1 MFEAQ
6 TKEKSGGSG
15 LLIGICIVV
24 VLAVVGTLAYMNKG
38 SAKGTEGSAS
48 AAATGSAPAQQLKGD
63 PVKDLHI
70 VSATMDKDYTGNLA
84 VWSVDIKNLSQ
95 VYTYSNI
102 SYQTNYFGGD
112 NSVLVQNKGNIS
124 LSLAPG
130 DEQSTQFR
138 DVLYP
143 SSTAWYRFT
152 VVGADTSK

>member
-38 SAKGTEGSAS
+38 SVKGSEGSAS
-48 AAATGSAPAQQLKGD
+48 AAAGAAPAQQLKGD

-84 VWSVDIKNLSQ
+84 VWSVDIKNTSG

-102 SYQTNYFGGD
+102 GYQTNYFGSD

-124 LSLAPG
+124 LSLSPG

-143 SSTAWYRFT
+143 GNTAWYRFT

>member
-24 VLAVVGTLAYMNKG
+24 VLAVVGTLAYLNKG
-38 SAKGTEGSAS
+38 SAKEGSAS
-48 AAATGSAPAQQLKGD
+48 AATSSAPGQQVKGD

-70 VSATMDKDYTGNLA
+70 VSAKMEKDYTGNLA
-84 VWSVDIKNLSQ
+84 VWSVDIRNQSQ

-102 SYQTNYFGGD
+102 GYQTNYFGSD
-112 NSVLVQNKGNIS
+112 NGVLVQNKGNIS
-124 LSLAPG
+124 LSLGPG

-143 SSTAWYRFT
+143 DNTAWYRFT
-152 VVGADTSK
+152 VVGADASK

>member
-6 TKEKSGGSG
+6 AKEKSGGSG

-38 SAKGTEGSAS
+38 SAKGSESAS
-48 AAATGSAPAQQLKGD
+48 AAPAQQLKGD

-70 VSATMDKDYTGNLA
+70 VSAKMDKDYTGNLA
-84 VWSVDIKNLSQ
+84 VWSVDIRNQSQ
-95 VYTYSNI
+95 VYTYNNI
-102 SYQTNYFGGD
+102 AYQTNYFGGD
-112 NSVLVQNKGNIS
+112 NNVLVQNKGNIS

-143 SSTAWYRFT
+143 DNTAWYRFT
-152 VVGADTSK
+152 VVGADASK

>member
-38 SAKGTEGSAS
+38 SATGSEGSTS
-48 AAATGSAPAQQLKGD
+48 AATGGAPAQQLRGE

-84 VWSVDIKNLSQ
+84 VWSVDIKNTSS

-102 SYQTNYFGGD
+102 GYQTNYFGSD
-112 NSVLVQNKGNIS
+112 
-124 LSLAPG
+124 
-130 DEQSTQFR
+130 
-138 DVLYP
+138 
-143 SSTAWYRFT
+143 
-152 VVGADTSK
+152 

>member
-15 LLIGICIVV
+15 MLIAICIVV
-24 VLAVVGTLAYMNKG
+24 VLAVVGTLAYLNKG
-38 SAKGTEGSAS
+38 SAKSSEASGS
-48 AAATGSAPAQQLKGD
+48 AAAAGAKPAKGD

-84 VWSVDIKNLSQ
+84 VWSVELKNESK
-95 VYTYSNI
+95 VYTYNNI
-102 SYQTNYFGGD
+102 GYQTNYFGSD

-124 LSLAPG
+124 LSLGPG

-143 SSTAWYRFT
+143 GNTAWYRFT
-152 VVGADTSK
+152 VVGADASQ

>member
-15 LLIGICIVV
+15 LLIGVCIVV
-24 VLAVVGTLAYMNKG
+24 VLAVVGTRAYLNKG

-48 AAATGSAPAQQLKGD
+48 AAGSAPGQQVKGD

-70 VSATMDKDYTGNLA
+70 VSAKMEKDYTGNLA
-84 VWSVDIKNLSQ
+84 VWSVDIRTQSQ

-102 SYQTNYFGGD
+102 GYQTNYFGGD

-124 LSLAPG
+124 LNLAPG

-143 SSTAWYRFT
+143 DNTAWYRFT
-152 VVGADTSK
+152 VVGASASK

>member
-24 VLAVVGTLAYMNKG
+24 VLAVVGTLAYLNKG
-38 SAKGTEGSAS
+38 STKGSEASAS
-48 AAATGSAPAQQLKGD
+48 GATGSIATGVKGD

-70 VSATMDKDYTGNLA
+70 VSAKMEKDYTGNLA
-84 VWSVDIKNLSQ
+84 VWSVDIRNQSQ

-102 SYQTNYFGGD
+102 GYQTNYFGSD
-112 NSVLVQNKGNIS
+112 NGVLVQNKGNIS

-143 SSTAWYRFT
+143 DNTAWYRFT
-152 VVGADTSK
+152 VTGADASK

>member
-15 LLIGICIVV
+15 PLIVICIVV
-24 VLAVVGTLAYMNKG
+24 VLAVVGTLAYLNRG
-38 SAKGTEGSAS
+38 PAKSSEASAS
-48 AAATGSAPAQQLKGD
+48 SAAGAKPAGLKGN

-70 VSATMDKDYTGNLA
+70 VSAKMEKDYTGNLA
-84 VWSVDIKNLSQ
+84 VWSVDIRNQSQ

-102 SYQTNYFGGD
+102 GYQTNYFGGD
-112 NSVLVQNKGNIS
+112 NSVLSQNKGNIS
-124 LSLAPG
+124 LSLGPG

-143 SSTAWYRFT
+143 DNTAWYRFT
-152 VVGADTSK
+152 VVGADASK

>member
-24 VLAVVGTLAYMNKG
+24 VLAVVGTLAYLNKG
-38 SAKGTEGSAS
+38 SAKGSEGSS
-48 AAATGSAPAQQLKGD
+48 SAATGSAPGQQVKGD

-70 VSATMDKDYTGNLA
+70 VSAKMEKDYTGNLA
-84 VWSVDIKNLSQ
+84 VWSVDIRNQSQ

-102 SYQTNYFGGD
+102 GYQTNYFGGD

-143 SSTAWYRFT
+143 DNTAWYRFT
-152 VVGADTSK
+152 VVGADASK

>member
-1 MFEAQ
+1 MFEAE
-6 TKEKSGGSG
+6 TKDTSGGSG

-24 VLAVVGTLAYMNKG
+24 VLAVVGTLAYLNKG
-38 SAKGTEGSAS
+38 SAKSSEAS
-48 AAATGSAPAQQLKGD
+48 AATASAKPSNVKGD

-70 VSATMDKDYTGNLA
+70 VSAKMEKDYTGNLA
-84 VWSVDIKNLSQ
+84 VWSVDIRNQSQ

-102 SYQTNYFGGD
+102 GYQTNYFGGD

-124 LSLAPG
+124 VSLGPG

-143 SSTAWYRFT
+143 DNTAWYRFT

>member
-15 LLIGICIVV
+15 LLIGVCIVV
-24 VLAVVGTLAYMNKG
+24 VLAVVGTLAYLNKG
-38 SAKGTEGSAS
+38 SVKGSEASASAS
-48 AAATGSAPAQQLKGD
+48 AAGSTSSGLKGN
-63 PVKDLHI
+63 PAKDLHI

-84 VWSVDIKNLSQ
+84 VWSVDIKNTSS

-102 SYQTNYFGGD
+102 GYQTNYFGSD

-124 LSLAPG
+124 LSLSPG

-143 SSTAWYRFT
+143 GNTAWYRFT

>member
-6 TKEKSGGSG
+6 SKEKSGGSG

-24 VLAVVGTLAYMNKG
+24 VLAVVGTLAYLNKG
-38 SAKGTEGSAS
+38 SVKGSEGSAS
-48 AAATGSAPAQQLKGD
+48 AGATGSSSAGLKGN

-70 VSATMDKDYTGNLA
+70 VSYKMEKDYTGNLA
-84 VWSVDIKNLSQ
+84 VWSVDIRNQSQ

-102 SYQTNYFGGD
+102 GYQTNYFGGD
-112 NSVLVQNKGNIS
+112 NSALVQNKGNIS

-143 SSTAWYRFT
+143 DNTAWYRFT
-152 VVGADTSK
+152 VIGADASK

>member
-24 VLAVVGTLAYMNKG
+24 VLAVVGTLAYLNKG
-38 SAKGTEGSAS
+38 SAKGSEASAS
-48 AAATGSAPAQQLKGD
+48 ASTSTGLKGN

-84 VWSVDIKNLSQ
+84 VWSVDIKNESS

-102 SYQTNYFGGD
+102 GYQTNYFGSD
-112 NSVLVQNKGNIS
+112 NGVLVQNKGNIS

-143 SSTAWYRFT
+143 DNTAWYRFT
-152 VVGADTSK
+152 VVGADASK

>member
-24 VLAVVGTLAYMNKG
+24 VLAVVGTLAYLNKG
-38 SAKGTEGSAS
+38 SAKGSEASAS
-48 AAATGSAPAQQLKGD
+48 AAGSTSTGLKGN

-70 VSATMDKDYTGNLA
+70 VSAKMEKDYTGNLA
-84 VWSVDIKNLSQ
+84 VWSVDIRNQSQ

-102 SYQTNYFGGD
+102 GYQTNYFGSD

-143 SSTAWYRFT
+143 DNTAWYRFT
-152 VVGADTSK
+152 VVGADASK

>member
-38 SAKGTEGSAS
+38 PAKSSEASAS
-48 AAATGSAPAQQLKGD
+48 AASASAKSGLKGD

-70 VSATMDKDYTGNLA
+70 VSATMDKDYTGTTA
-84 VWSVDIKNLSQ
+84 VWSVDIKNQSS

-102 SYQTNYFGGD
+102 GYQTNYFGSD
-112 NSVLVQNKGNIS
+112 NSVLVQNKGTVS

-152 VVGADTSK
+152 VVGADASK

>member
-24 VLAVVGTLAYMNKG
+24 VLAIVGTLAYLNKG
-38 SAKGTEGSAS
+38 SVKGSEGSAS
-48 AAATGSAPAQQLKGD
+48 AATAGSATTGVKGD

-70 VSATMDKDYTGNLA
+70 VSAKMEKDYTGNLA
-84 VWSVDIKNLSQ
+84 VWSVDIRNQSQ

-102 SYQTNYFGGD
+102 GYQTNYFGSD
-112 NSVLVQNKGNIS
+112 NGVLVQNKGNIA

-130 DEQSTQFR
+130 DEQNTQFR

-143 SSTAWYRFT
+143 DNTAWYRFT
-152 VVGADTSK
+152 VVGADASK

>member
-24 VLAVVGTLAYMNKG
+24 VLAVVGTLAYLNKG
-38 SAKGTEGSAS
+38 SAKGSEASAS
-48 AAATGSAPAQQLKGD
+48 AAAGSTATAVKGD

-70 VSATMDKDYTGNLA
+70 VSAKMEKDYTGNLA
-84 VWSVDIKNLSQ
+84 VWSVDIRNQSQ

-102 SYQTNYFGGD
+102 GYQTNYFGSD
-112 NSVLVQNKGNIS
+112 NGVLVQNKGNIS

-143 SSTAWYRFT
+143 DNTAWYRFT
-152 VVGADTSK
+152 VTGADASK

>member
-24 VLAVVGTLAYMNKG
+24 VLAVVGTLAYLNKG
-38 SAKGTEGSAS
+38 SAKGSEGSAS
-48 AAATGSAPAQQLKGD
+48 AATGSSSAGLKGN

-70 VSATMDKDYTGNLA
+70 VSAKMEKDYTGNLA
-84 VWSVDIKNLSQ
+84 VWSVDIRNQSQ
-95 VYTYSNI
+95 EYTYSNI
-102 SYQTNYFGGD
+102 GYQTNYFGGD

-124 LSLAPG
+124 LSLGPG

-143 SSTAWYRFT
+143 GNTAWYRFT

>member
-24 VLAVVGTLAYMNKG
+24 VLAVVGTLAYLNKG
-38 SAKGTEGSAS
+38 PVKGSEASAS
-48 AAATGSAPAQQLKGD
+48 AAGSAATGVKGD

-70 VSATMDKDYTGNLA
+70 VSAKMEKDYTGNLA
-84 VWSVDIKNLSQ
+84 VWSVDIRNQSQ

-102 SYQTNYFGGD
+102 GYQTNYFGSD
-112 NSVLVQNKGNIS
+112 NGVLVQNKGNIS

-143 SSTAWYRFT
+143 DNTAWYRFT
-152 VVGADTSK
+152 VVGADASK

>member
-15 LLIGICIVV
+15 LLIGVCIVV
-24 VLAVVGTLAYMNKG
+24 VLAVVGTLAYLNKG

-48 AAATGSAPAQQLKGD
+48 AAGSAPGQQVKGD

-70 VSATMDKDYTGNLA
+70 VSAKMEKDYTGNLA
-84 VWSVDIKNLSQ
+84 VWSVDIRNQSQ

-102 SYQTNYFGGD
+102 GYQTNYFGGD

-124 LSLAPG
+124 LNLAPG

-143 SSTAWYRFT
+143 DNTAWYRFT
-152 VVGADTSK
+152 VVGASASK

>member
-6 TKEKSGGSG
+6 TKETSGGSG
-15 LLIGICIVV
+15 LLIAACVIV
-24 VLAVVGTLAYMNKG
+24 VLAVVGTLAYLNKG
-38 SAKGTEGSAS
+38 PAKSSEAS
-48 AAATGSAPAQQLKGD
+48 AAGASSMPTGLKGD

-70 VSATMDKDYTGNLA
+70 ASATMDKDYTGTTA
-84 VWSVDIKNLSQ
+84 VWSVQIKNQSS

-102 SYQTNYFGGD
+102 GYQTSYFGSD
-112 NSVLVQNKGNIS
+112 NSILVQNKGKIT

-130 DEQSTQFR
+130 EGQTTQFR

-143 SSTAWYRFT
+143 DSTAWYRFT

>member
-6 TKEKSGGSG
+6 TKERSGGSG
-15 LLIGICIVV
+15 VLIAVCVIV
-24 VLAVVGTLAYMNKG
+24 VLAVVGTLAYLNKG
-38 SAKGTEGSAS
+38 SSKGSEASAS
-48 AAATGSAPAQQLKGD
+48 AASPMPSELKGE

-70 VSATMDKDYTGNLA
+70 VSATMEKDYTGTTA
-84 VWSVDIKNLSQ
+84 VWSVDVKNTSS

-102 SYQTNYFGGD
+102 GYQTNYFAGD
-112 NSVLVQNKGNIS
+112 NSVLVQNKGKMS

-143 SSTAWYRFT
+143 ENTAWYRFT
-152 VVGADTSK
+152 VVGADTTK

>member
-38 SAKGTEGSAS
+38 SAKGSEGSS
-48 AAATGSAPAQQLKGD
+48 SAATGAAPAQQLKGD

-70 VSATMDKDYTGNLA
+70 VSYKMEKDYTGNLA
-84 VWSVDIKNLSQ
+84 VWSVDIRNQSQ

-112 NSVLVQNKGNIS
+112 NSALVQNKGSVS

-143 SSTAWYRFT
+143 DKTAWYRFT
-152 VVGADTSK
+152 VVGADASK

>member
-24 VLAVVGTLAYMNKG
+24 VLAIVGTLAYLNKG
-38 SAKGTEGSAS
+38 SAKGEASAS
-48 AAATGSAPAQQLKGD
+48 AATAGSTSTGVKGD

-70 VSATMDKDYTGNLA
+70 VSAKMEKDYTGNLA
-84 VWSVDIKNLSQ
+84 VWSVDIRNQSQ

-102 SYQTNYFGGD
+102 GYQTNYFGSD
-112 NSVLVQNKGNIS
+112 NGVLVQNKGNIS

-143 SSTAWYRFT
+143 DNTAWYRFT
-152 VVGADTSK
+152 VTGADASK

>member
-38 SAKGTEGSAS
+38 SAKGSEGSS
-48 AAATGSAPAQQLKGD
+48 AAATGAAPAHQLKGD

-70 VSATMDKDYTGNLA
+70 VSYKMEKDYTGNLA
-84 VWSVDIKNLSQ
+84 MWSVDIRNQSQ

-112 NSVLVQNKGNIS
+112 NSALVQNKGNIS

-143 SSTAWYRFT
+143 DNTAWYRFT
-152 VVGADTSK
+152 VVGADASK

>member
-24 VLAVVGTLAYMNKG
+24 VLAVVGTLAYLNKG
-38 SAKGTEGSAS
+38 SAKGSEASAS
-48 AAATGSAPAQQLKGD
+48 ASTASSTPGLKGD

-70 VSATMDKDYTGNLA
+70 VSAKMEKDYTGNLA
-84 VWSVDIKNLSQ
+84 VWSVDIRNTSS

-102 SYQTNYFGGD
+102 GYQTNYFGGD

-124 LSLAPG
+124 LSLSPG

-143 SSTAWYRFT
+143 TNTAWYRFT

>member
-24 VLAVVGTLAYMNKG
+24 VLAVVGTLAYMNKE
-38 SAKGTEGSAS
+38 SAKGSEGSS
-48 AAATGSAPAQQLKGD
+48 SAATGAAPAKQLKGD

-70 VSATMDKDYTGNLA
+70 VSYKMEKDYTGNLA
-84 VWSVDIKNLSQ
+84 VWSVDIRNQSQ

-112 NSVLVQNKGNIS
+112 NSALVQNKGNVS

-143 SSTAWYRFT
+143 DKTAWYRFT
-152 VVGADTSK
+152 VVGADASK

>member
-6 TKEKSGGSG
+6 TKETSGGSG

-24 VLAVVGTLAYMNKG
+24 VLAVVGTLAYMNKE
-38 SAKGTEGSAS
+38 SAKKSEGSAS
-48 AAATGSAPAQQLKGD
+48 AAGSAPAQQLKGD

-84 VWSVDIKNLSQ
+84 VWSVDIKNTSS
-95 VYTYSNI
+95 VYTYSNVG
-102 SYQTNYFGGD
+102 YQTNYFGSD

-124 LSLAPG
+124 LSLSPG

-143 SSTAWYRFT
+143 GNTAWYRFT
-152 VVGADTSK
+152 VVGADASK

>member
-15 LLIGICIVV
+15 MLIAVCIVV
-24 VLAVVGTLAYMNKG
+24 VLAVVGTLAYLNKG
-38 SAKGTEGSAS
+38 SAKSSEASGS
-48 AAATGSAPAQQLKGD
+48 AAAAGAKSAGLKGD

-84 VWSVDIKNLSQ
+84 VWSVELKNESKA
-95 VYTYSNI
+95 YTYSNI
-102 SYQTNYFGGD
+102 GYQTNYFGSD
-112 NSVLVQNKGNIS
+112 NSVLVQNKGTVS

-130 DEQSTQFR
+130 DEESTQFR

-143 SSTAWYRFT
+143 GNTAWYRFT
-152 VVGADTSK
+152 VVGADASK

>member
-6 TKEKSGGSG
+6 AKEKSGGSG

-38 SAKGTEGSAS
+38 STKGSEGSAS
-48 AAATGSAPAQQLKGD
+48 TATGAAPAQQLKGD

-70 VSATMDKDYTGNLA
+70 VSYKMEKDYTGNLA
-84 VWSVDIKNLSQ
+84 VWSVDIRNQSQ

-112 NSVLVQNKGNIS
+112 NSALVQNKGNIS

-143 SSTAWYRFT
+143 DNTAWYRFT
-152 VVGADTSK
+152 VVGADASK

>member
-24 VLAVVGTLAYMNKG
+24 VLAVVGTLAYLNKG
-38 SAKGTEGSAS
+38 SAKGSEGSAS
-48 AAATGSAPAQQLKGD
+48 AAPGQQVKGD

-70 VSATMDKDYTGNLA
+70 VSAKMEKDYTGNLA
-84 VWSVDIKNLSQ
+84 VWSVDIRNQSQ

-102 SYQTNYFGGD
+102 GYQTNYFGGD
-112 NSVLVQNKGNIS
+112 NSALVQNKGNIS

-143 SSTAWYRFT
+143 DNTAWYRFT
-152 VVGADTSK
+152 VVGADASK

>member
-24 VLAVVGTLAYMNKG
+24 VLAVVGTLAYLNKG
-38 SAKGTEGSAS
+38 SVKGSEGSAS
-48 AAATGSAPAQQLKGD
+48 AGATGSSSAGLKGN

-70 VSATMDKDYTGNLA
+70 VSYKMEKDYTGNLA
-84 VWSVDIKNLSQ
+84 VWSVDIRNQSQ

-102 SYQTNYFGGD
+102 GYQTNYFGGD

-124 LSLAPG
+124 LSLSPG

-143 SSTAWYRFT
+143 GNTAWYRFT
-152 VVGADTSK
+152 VVGADASK

>member
-6 TKEKSGGSG
+6 TKETSGGSG

-24 VLAVVGTLAYMNKG
+24 VLAVVGTLAYLNKG
-38 SAKGTEGSAS
+38 SAKGSEGSAS
-48 AAATGSAPAQQLKGD
+48 AATSSAPTGLKGN

-70 VSATMDKDYTGNLA
+70 VSATMDKDYTGTTA
-84 VWSVDIKNLSQ
+84 VWSVDIKNTSSA
-95 VYTYSNI
+95 YTYSNI
-102 SYQTNYFGGD
+102 GYQTNYFGSD

-143 SSTAWYRFT
+143 GNTAWYRFT

>member
-24 VLAVVGTLAYMNKG
+24 VLAVVGTLAYLNKG
-38 SAKGTEGSAS
+38 SAKGSEASAS
-48 AAATGSAPAQQLKGD
+48 AATAGSTSGLKGN

-70 VSATMDKDYTGNLA
+70 VSATMDKDYTGTTA
-84 VWSVDIKNLSQ
+84 VWSVDIKNTSS

-102 SYQTNYFGGD
+102 GYQTNYFGGD

-143 SSTAWYRFT
+143 SNTAWYRFT